1 MVSRPPGRRRPDVAA
16 GVFANAEVAPT
27 KAGRRYPKAMK
38 PSPPSVAP
46 RLGRMPSDCASD
58 ADSTIHEYTNHRGG
72 GNDAPP
78 VQALFRK
85 KFTVPA
91 KDARA
96 DAARVSTPARLRRA
110 TSDGLPSGHSTLRR
124 HGRHGLAG
132 LQPWGGQEAF
142 IFGPLCAQDRMRSPS
157 MARRRGPCRRGATP
171 VGSGSTAAACGTG
184 ARWGLDSVLAGSSPL
199 GPGPSGAATGGERRR
214 TRAPAGRGNPATALG
229 PTQNRIVR
237 PMTGP

>member
-58 ADSTIHEYTNHRGG
+58 VDSTIHEYTNHRGG

-110 TSDGLPSGHSTLRR
+110 TPDGLPSAPSTLPR

-132 LQPWGGQEAF
+132 LQPRGEEAF
-142 IFGPLCAQDRMRSPS
+142 IFGALCAQDRMRSPS
-157 MARRRGPCRRGATP
+157 MARLRGPCRRGATP
-171 VGSGSTAAACGTG
+171 VGPGSTAAACGTG
-184 ARWGLDSVLAGSSPL
+184 ARWGLDSVLAGSSAL
-199 GPGPSGAATGGERRR
+199 GPEP
-214 TRAPAGRGNPATALG
+214 PAGRGNPATALG
-229 PTQNRIVR
+229 PPQNRIVR